1 MRPPRPPLQPPAVA
15 LEPRATVKLQP
26 DVDIDLGQQRNL
38 DSATQAAER
47 ECRHGRSQLG
57 MRADV
62 TAALAEAHRDV
73 EPSVA
78 HGAPPAKAAAS
89 AESRGRERKAPRW
102 LRARSWFGVRDWTWR

>member
-47 ECRHGRSQLG
+47 ECRHGRSQPG

-62 TAALAEAHRDV
+62 TAALVEAHRDV

-78 HGAPPAKAAAS
+78 HGPQKAAVS
-89 AESRGRERKAPRW
+89 AESRGG
-102 LRARSWFGVRDWTWR
+102 RA

>member
-62 TAALAEAHRDV
+62 TAGSSKLTATLNR
-73 EPSVA
+73 PLPI
-78 HGAPPAKAAAS
+78 APPAKAAVS
-89 AESRGRERKAPRW
+89 AESRGGPL
-102 LRARSWFGVRDWTWR
+102 LRATFIAAYATP